1 MNSRHSHTAA
11 APVATCSIPDLA
23 DDLDPSQLPTDTQ
36 AAMEYLLAQLHPRR
50 IKDRKIF
57 PKVCMVHQIYGIVKD
72 HTTVDRTVDQLV
84 KNGTLRKFFL
94 GGTGSDEFAI
104 MFTADYVQQI
114 EDAKAQYLKDLSA
127 DSARSTTTLPGSKRK
142 MALDTAA
149 SQGSVADPRTTK
161 ARKTVNGG
169 KSAAS
174 TTTDMIENELLRA
187 SDRFKMLVTGGKHL
201 EVMIQH
207 LTLQHVMDVSDADI
221 TLLIRYGLLNRMLT
235 VPANPHLVNMTR
247 TSSRGAGSGSSSASG
262 GGDSG
267 STAASEAQ
275 ASSLRA
281 AHQTIATL
289 RAQGRASSSS
299 SVASSTTPSS
309 SSPSS
314 SSPSSSSTLQFSK
327 EGISVQ
333 AAGSRGEQ
341 VSDEIFYRFA
351 IRQGGLFVSHFL
363 KGRQEMLRSIKRKPF
378 GDMLV
383 SAIKAKTLR
392 GSMWIQPVDNF

>member
-84 KNGTLRKFFL
+84 KNGTIRKFFL

-127 DSARSTTTLPGSKRK
+127 DLARSTTSLPGSKRK

-161 ARKTVNGG
+161 TRKTVNGG

-174 TTTDMIENELLRA
+174 TTTGMLENELLRA

-289 RAQGRASSSS
+289 RAQGRSSSS
-299 SVASSTTPSS
+299 SSASSNTPSS
-309 SSPSS
+309 SS